1 MSELT
6 DLFSNR
12 NNKKFVSLSDST
24 IPFGRT
30 TNSTGTV
37 VNPSKAKLSDKP
49 MGNAP
54 AAILNNFST
63 KRGKVDNLQFPL
75 DVTANEGLG
84 NHGHYIMFYI
94 NAVEDARLTTEQI
107 DLDAK
112 GSVADDPTQK
122 YDVPKFLRKYDE
134 GRNKVVTVKNTGGRE
149 NQVDKYGGKFLGEFD
164 NPTASFG
171 GEREDRQQTIKY
183 YERVEKEGSTIFLT
197 RKPTRRLKSGIALF
211 MPPQISTTYTSNYT
225 DTEIGGGT
233 EAALNAF
240 NLATGGRLDRAT
252 DAFFA
257 TETAIVEGVEKLIL
271 STLGSVAPGLGGIR
285 EGAFAKA
292 GAIISDRMEL
302 AFKGINKRQFQ
313 YTFKMIP
320 RSQREADEIRNIIFT
335 FKQNMLPEFV
345 GGNRA
350 GRRLRV
356 PNTFDIQY
364 MYKGKTNEYL
374 HHISTC
380 VLETMSVQ
388 YGGDRYKT
396 FPGNEEGA
404 PPVETQITL
413 NFKEMELITRER
425 VLEGF

>member
-1 MSELT
+1 MVNINLGT
-6 DLFSNR
+6 VKRRL
-12 NNKKFVSLSDST
+12 VSLASQS
-24 IPFGRT
+24 IPFGRVANT
-30 TNSTGTV
+30 RGTIV
-37 VNPSKAKLSDKP
+37 TPSRSKLPIKP

-54 AAILNNFST
+54 TATLDNFHT

-94 NAVEDARLTTEQI
+94 NAVEDARLTTEEI
-107 DLDAK
+107 DKNGK
-112 GSVADDPTQK
+112 GSVADDISQK
-122 YDVPKFLRKYDE
+122 YSKPKFLRVYDSVTD
-134 GRNKVVTVKNTGGRE
+134 KVVTKPNTTKDNVVDNMY
-149 NQVDKYGGKFLGEFD
+149 NQHGGKLLGEFD

-171 GEREDRQQTIKY
+171 GEREDRQQTVKY
-183 YERVEKEGSTIFLT
+183 YEKVEKEGSTIFLS
-197 RKPTRRLKSGIALF
+197 RRPTKRLKSGIALF

-240 NLATGGRLDRAT
+240 NAATGGRFDRAA

-257 TETAIVEGVEKLIL
+257 TEEPFKEGVEKLIL
-271 STLGSVAPGLGGIR
+271 STIGTVAPGLGGIR
-285 EGAFAKA
+285 EGQFAKE

-320 RSQREADEIRNIIFT
+320 RSQAEADEIRKIIFT

-345 GGNRA
+345 GGNRG
-350 GRRLRV
+350 GRRFLV

-364 MYKGKTNEYL
+364 MYLQNSNHFL

-380 VLETMSVQ
+380 VLENMNVA

-396 FPGNEEGA
+396 FDASVDGA
-404 PPVETQITL
+404 PPMETTITL

-425 VLEGF
+425 GFEGF

>member
-1 MSELT
+1 MT
-6 DLFSNR
+6 IIKQF
-12 NNKKFVSLSDST
+12 NKLVSLSDANIRFNGGGIT
-24 IPFGRT
+24 NTRGRIV
-30 TNSTGTV
+30 S
-37 VNPSKAKLSDKP
+37 PSRSKLPIKP
-49 MGNAP
+49 MSNAP
-54 AAILNNFST
+54 QATLDNYHT
-63 KRGKVDNLQFPL
+63 KRGKVDHLQFPI

-94 NAVEDARLTTEQI
+94 NAVEDAVLTTEEI
-107 DLDAK
+107 DQNGP
-112 GSVADDPTQK
+112 GSVADDTSQQYNTPLNLRV
-122 YDVPKFLRKYDE
+122 YDNVTD
-134 GRNKVVTVKNTGGRE
+134 KVVTKKNTEGKGRANLFDGGE
-149 NQVDKYGGKFLGEFD
+149 KGEKLGEVVV
-164 NPTASFG
+164 TSYG
-171 GEREDRQQTIKY
+171 GEREDRNQAIEY
-183 YERVEKEGSTIFLT
+183 FERVNKEGSTIFLN
-197 RKPTRRLKSGIALF
+197 RKPTKRLKSGIALF
-211 MPPQISTTYTSNYT
+211 MPPQIQTTYTANYT
-225 DTEIGGGT
+225 DTTIGGGT

-240 NLATGGRLDRAT
+240 NEAVGGRLDRAT

-257 TETAIVEGVEKLIL
+257 TEEAFKEGVEKLIL
-271 STLGSVAPGLGGIR
+271 ATIGTVAPGLGGVR
-285 EGAFAKA
+285 EGAFAKS

-320 RSQREADEIRNIIFT
+320 RSQREADEIRNIIFI

-364 MYKGKTNEYL
+364 MYKGNQNEYL

-388 YGGDRYKT
+388 YGGDRYRT
-396 FPGNEEGA
+396 FPGNFEGA

-425 VLEGF
+425 VFEGF

>member
-1 MSELT
+1 MT
-6 DLFSNR
+6 IIKQF
-12 NNKKFVSLSDST
+12 NKLVSLSDT
-24 IPFGRT
+24 NIRFNGGGITNTRGRIV
-30 TNSTGTV
+30 S
-37 VNPSKAKLSDKP
+37 PSRSKLPIKP
-49 MGNAP
+49 MSNAP
-54 AAILNNFST
+54 QATLDNYHT
-63 KRGKVDNLQFPL
+63 KRGKVDHLQFPI

-94 NAVEDARLTTEQI
+94 NAVEDAVLTTEEI
-107 DLDAK
+107 DQNGP
-112 GSVADDPTQK
+112 GSVADDTSQQYNTPLNLK
-122 YDVPKFLRKYDE
+122 VYDSVTD
-134 GRNKVVTVKNTGGRE
+134 KVVTKKNTEGKGRANLFDGGE
-149 NQVDKYGGKFLGEFD
+149 KGEKLGEVVV
-164 NPTASFG
+164 TSYG
-171 GEREDRQQTIKY
+171 GEREDRNQAIEY
-183 YERVEKEGSTIFLT
+183 FERVNKEGSTIFLN
-197 RKPTRRLKSGIALF
+197 RKPTKRLKSGIALF
-211 MPPQISTTYTSNYT
+211 MPPQIQTTYTANYT
-225 DTEIGGGT
+225 DTTIGGGT

-240 NLATGGRLDRAT
+240 NEAVGGRLDRAT

-257 TETAIVEGVEKLIL
+257 TEEAFKEGVEKLIL
-271 STLGSVAPGLGGIR
+271 STLGTVAPGLGGIR

-320 RSQREADEIRNIIFT
+320 RSKREADEIRNIIFT

-345 GGNRA
+345 GGNRQ

-364 MYKGKTNEYL
+364 MYKGNQNEYL

-388 YGGDRYKT
+388 YGGERYKT
-396 FPGNEEGA
+396 FPGNEQGA

-425 VLEGF
+425 VFEGF

>member
-1 MSELT
+1 MT
-6 DLFSNR
+6 IIKQFS
-12 NNKKFVSLSDST
+12 KLVSLSNT
-24 IPFGRT
+24 NIRFNGGGITNTRGRIV
-30 TNSTGTV
+30 S
-37 VNPSKAKLSDKP
+37 PSRSKLPIKP
-49 MGNAP
+49 MSNAP
-54 AAILNNFST
+54 QATLDNYHT
-63 KRGKVDNLQFPL
+63 KRGKVDHLQFPI

-94 NAVEDARLTTEQI
+94 NAVEDAVLTTEEI
-107 DLDAK
+107 DQNGP
-112 GSVADDPTQK
+112 GSVADDTTQQYNTPLNLRV
-122 YDVPKFLRKYDE
+122 YDSVTD
-134 GRNKVVTVKNTGGRE
+134 KVVTKKNTEGKGRANLFDGGE
-149 NQVDKYGGKFLGEFD
+149 KGEKLGEVVV
-164 NPTASFG
+164 TSYG
-171 GEREDRQQTIKY
+171 GEREDRNQAIEY
-183 YERVEKEGSTIFLT
+183 FERVNKEGSTIFLN
-197 RKPTRRLKSGIALF
+197 RKPTKRLKSGIALF
-211 MPPQISTTYTSNYT
+211 MPPQIQTTYTANYT
-225 DTEIGGGT
+225 DTTIGGGT

-240 NLATGGRLDRAT
+240 NEAVGGRLDRAT

-257 TETAIVEGVEKLIL
+257 TEEAFKEGVEKLIL
-271 STLGSVAPGLGGIR
+271 ATIGTVAPGLGGVR
-285 EGAFAKA
+285 EGAFAKS

-320 RSQREADEIRNIIFT
+320 RSQREADEIRNIIFI

-364 MYKGKTNEYL
+364 MYKGNQNEYL

-388 YGGDRYKT
+388 YGGDRYRT
-396 FPGNEEGA
+396 FPGNFEGA

-425 VLEGF
+425 VFEGF

>member
-1 MSELT
+1 MT
-6 DLFSNR
+6 IIKQF
-12 NNKKFVSLSDST
+12 NKLVSLSDT
-24 IPFGRT
+24 NIRFNGGGITNTRGRIV
-30 TNSTGTV
+30 S
-37 VNPSKAKLSDKP
+37 PSRSKLPIKP
-49 MGNAP
+49 MSNAP
-54 AAILNNFST
+54 QATLDNYHT
-63 KRGKVDNLQFPL
+63 KRGKVDHLQFPI

-94 NAVEDARLTTEQI
+94 NAVEDAVLTTEEI
-107 DLDAK
+107 DQNGP
-112 GSVADDPTQK
+112 GSVADDTTQQYNTPLNLRV
-122 YDVPKFLRKYDE
+122 YDSVTD
-134 GRNKVVTVKNTGGRE
+134 KVVTKKNTEGKGRANLFDGGE
-149 NQVDKYGGKFLGEFD
+149 KGEKLGEVVV
-164 NPTASFG
+164 TSYG
-171 GEREDRQQTIKY
+171 GEREDRNQTIEY
-183 YERVEKEGSTIFLT
+183 FERVNKEGSTIFLN
-197 RKPTRRLKSGIALF
+197 RKPTKRLKSGIALF
-211 MPPQISTTYTSNYT
+211 MPPQIQTTYTANYT
-225 DTEIGGGT
+225 DTTIGGGT

-240 NLATGGRLDRAT
+240 NEAVGGRLDRAT

-257 TETAIVEGVEKLIL
+257 TEEAFKEGVEKLIL
-271 STLGSVAPGLGGIR
+271 ATLGTVAPGLQGVR

-320 RSQREADEIRNIIFT
+320 RSRAEAEEIRKIIFI

-364 MYKGKTNEYL
+364 MYKGNSNEFL

-388 YGGDRYKT
+388 YGGERYKT
-396 FPGNEEGA
+396 FPGNEQGA

-425 VLEGF
+425 VFEGF

>member
-1 MSELT
+1 MT
-6 DLFSNR
+6 II
-12 NNKKFVSLSDST
+12 KKFNKLVSLSGANVRFNGGGIT
-24 IPFGRT
+24 NTRGRIV
-30 TNSTGTV
+30 S
-37 VNPSKAKLSDKP
+37 PSRSKLPIKP
-49 MGNAP
+49 MSNAP
-54 AAILNNFST
+54 QATLDNYHT
-63 KRGKVDNLQFPL
+63 KRGKVDHLQFPI

-94 NAVEDARLTTEQI
+94 NAVEDAVLTTEEI
-107 DLDAK
+107 DQNGP
-112 GSVADDPTQK
+112 GSVADDTTQQYNTPLNLRV
-122 YDVPKFLRKYDE
+122 YDSVTD
-134 GRNKVVTVKNTGGRE
+134 KVVTKKNTEGKGRANLFDGGE
-149 NQVDKYGGKFLGEFD
+149 KGEKLGEVVV
-164 NPTASFG
+164 TSYG
-171 GEREDRQQTIKY
+171 GEREDRNQAIEY
-183 YERVEKEGSTIFLT
+183 FERVNKEGSTIFLN
-197 RKPTRRLKSGIALF
+197 RKPTKRLKSGIALF
-211 MPPQISTTYTSNYT
+211 MPPQIQTTYTANYT
-225 DTEIGGGT
+225 DTTIGGGT

-240 NLATGGRLDRAT
+240 NEAVGGRLDRAT

-257 TETAIVEGVEKLIL
+257 TEEAFKEGVEKLIL
-271 STLGSVAPGLGGIR
+271 ATIGTVAPGLGGVR
-285 EGAFAKA
+285 EGAFAKS

-320 RSQREADEIRNIIFT
+320 RSQREADEIRNIIFI

-364 MYKGKTNEYL
+364 MYKGNQNEYL

-388 YGGDRYKT
+388 YGGDRYRT
-396 FPGNEEGA
+396 FPGNFEGA

-425 VLEGF
+425 VFEGF

>member
-1 MSELT
+1 MT
-6 DLFSNR
+6 IIKQF
-12 NNKKFVSLSDST
+12 NKLVSLSNT
-24 IPFGRT
+24 NIRFNGGGITNTRGRIV
-30 TNSTGTV
+30 S
-37 VNPSKAKLSDKP
+37 PSRSKLPIKP
-49 MGNAP
+49 MSNAP
-54 AAILNNFST
+54 QATLDNYHT
-63 KRGKVDNLQFPL
+63 KRGKVDHLQFPI

-94 NAVEDARLTTEQI
+94 NAVEDAVLTTEEI
-107 DLDAK
+107 DQNGP
-112 GSVADDPTQK
+112 GSVADDTSQQYNTPLNLRV
-122 YDVPKFLRKYDE
+122 YDSVTD
-134 GRNKVVTVKNTGGRE
+134 KVVTKKNTEGKGRANLFDGGE
-149 NQVDKYGGKFLGEFD
+149 KGEKLGEVVV
-164 NPTASFG
+164 TSYG
-171 GEREDRQQTIKY
+171 GEREDRNQAIEY
-183 YERVEKEGSTIFLT
+183 FERVNKEGSTIFLN
-197 RKPTRRLKSGIALF
+197 RKPTKRLKSGIALF
-211 MPPQISTTYTSNYT
+211 MPPQIQTTYTANYT
-225 DTEIGGGT
+225 DTTIGGGT

-240 NLATGGRLDRAT
+240 NEAVGGRLDRAT

-257 TETAIVEGVEKLIL
+257 TEEAFKEGVEKLIL
-271 STLGSVAPGLGGIR
+271 ATIGTVAPGLGGVR
-285 EGAFAKA
+285 EGAFAKS

-320 RSQREADEIRNIIFT
+320 RSQREADEIRNIIFI

-364 MYKGKTNEYL
+364 MYKGNQNEYL

-388 YGGDRYKT
+388 YGGDRYRT
-396 FPGNEEGA
+396 FPGNFEGA

-425 VLEGF
+425 VFEGF

>member
-1 MSELT
+1 MVNINLGT
-6 DLFSNR
+6 GKRRL
-12 NNKKFVSLSDST
+12 VSLTSQS
-24 IPFGRT
+24 IPFGRVANT
-30 TNSTGTV
+30 RGTIV
-37 VNPSKAKLSDKP
+37 TPSRAKLPIKP

-54 AAILNNFST
+54 TATLNNFHT

-94 NAVEDARLTTEQI
+94 NAVEDARLTTEEI
-107 DLDAK
+107 DKNGK
-112 GSVADDPTQK
+112 GSIADDISQK
-122 YDVPKFLRKYDE
+122 YSKPKFLRVYDSVTDKIVTKP
-134 GRNKVVTVKNTGGRE
+134 NTTKDNVVDNMY
-149 NQVDKYGGKFLGEFD
+149 NQFQGKQLGQFEI
-164 NPTASFG
+164 SFG
-171 GEREDRQQTIKY
+171 GEREDRDQTVKY
-183 YERVEKEGSTIFLT
+183 YEKVEKEGSTIFLT
-197 RKPTRRLKSGIALF
+197 RRPTKRLKSGIALF

-240 NLATGGRLDRAT
+240 NAAVGNRFDRAA

-257 TETAIVEGVEKLIL
+257 TEEPFKEGVEKLIL
-271 STLGSVAPGLGGIR
+271 STIGTVAPGLGGIR
-285 EGAFAKA
+285 EGQFAKQ

-320 RSQREADEIRNIIFT
+320 RSQAEADEIRKIIFI

-364 MYKGKTNEYL
+364 MYKGKQNEYL

-396 FPGNEEGA
+396 FPGNSEGA

-425 VLEGF
+425 VFEGF

>member
-1 MSELT
+1 MT
-6 DLFSNR
+6 IIKQF
-12 NNKKFVSLSDST
+12 NKLVSLSDT
-24 IPFGRT
+24 NIRFNGGGITNTRGRIV
-30 TNSTGTV
+30 S
-37 VNPSKAKLSDKP
+37 PSRSKLPIKP
-49 MGNAP
+49 MSNAP
-54 AAILNNFST
+54 QATLDNYHT
-63 KRGKVDNLQFPL
+63 KRGKVDHLQFPI

-94 NAVEDARLTTEQI
+94 NAVEDAVLTTEEI
-107 DLDAK
+107 DQNGP
-112 GSVADDPTQK
+112 GSVADDTTQQYNTPLNLRV
-122 YDVPKFLRKYDE
+122 YDSVTD
-134 GRNKVVTVKNTGGRE
+134 KVVTKKNTEGKGRANLFDGGE
-149 NQVDKYGGKFLGEFD
+149 KGEKLGEVVV
-164 NPTASFG
+164 TSYG
-171 GEREDRQQTIKY
+171 GEREDRNQAIEY
-183 YERVEKEGSTIFLT
+183 FERVNKEGSTIFLN
-197 RKPTRRLKSGIALF
+197 RKPTKRLKSGIALF
-211 MPPQISTTYTSNYT
+211 MPPQIQTTYTANYT
-225 DTEIGGGT
+225 DTTIGGGT

-240 NLATGGRLDRAT
+240 NEAVGGRLDRAT

-257 TETAIVEGVEKLIL
+257 TEEAFKEGVEKLIL
-271 STLGSVAPGLGGIR
+271 ATIGTVAPGLGGVR
-285 EGAFAKA
+285 EGAFAKS

-320 RSQREADEIRNIIFT
+320 RSQREADEIRNIIFI

-364 MYKGKTNEYL
+364 MYKGNQNEYL

-388 YGGDRYKT
+388 YGGDRYRT
-396 FPGNEEGA
+396 FPGNFEGA

-425 VLEGF
+425 VFEGF

>member
-1 MSELT
+1 MT
-6 DLFSNR
+6 IIKQF
-12 NNKKFVSLSDST
+12 NKLVSLSNT
-24 IPFGRT
+24 NIRFNGGGITNTRGRIV
-30 TNSTGTV
+30 S
-37 VNPSKAKLSDKP
+37 PSRSKLPIKP
-49 MGNAP
+49 MSNAP
-54 AAILNNFST
+54 QATLDNYHT
-63 KRGKVDNLQFPL
+63 KRGKVDHLQFPI

-94 NAVEDARLTTEQI
+94 NAVEDAVLTTEEI
-107 DLDAK
+107 DQNGP
-112 GSVADDPTQK
+112 GSVADDTTQQYNTPLNLRV
-122 YDVPKFLRKYDE
+122 YDSVTD
-134 GRNKVVTVKNTGGRE
+134 KVVTKKNTEGKGRANLFDGGE
-149 NQVDKYGGKFLGEFD
+149 KGEKLGEVVV
-164 NPTASFG
+164 TSYG
-171 GEREDRQQTIKY
+171 GEREDRNQAIEY
-183 YERVEKEGSTIFLT
+183 FERVNKEGSTIFLN
-197 RKPTRRLKSGIALF
+197 RKPTKRLKSGIALF
-211 MPPQISTTYTSNYT
+211 MPPQIQTTYTANYT
-225 DTEIGGGT
+225 DTTIGGGT

-240 NLATGGRLDRAT
+240 NEAVGGRLDRAT

-257 TETAIVEGVEKLIL
+257 TEVAFKEGVEKLIL
-271 STLGSVAPGLGGIR
+271 ATIGTVAPGLGGVR
-285 EGAFAKA
+285 EGAFAKS

-320 RSQREADEIRNIIFT
+320 RSQREADEIRNIIFI

-364 MYKGKTNEYL
+364 MYKGNQNEYL

-388 YGGDRYKT
+388 YGGDRYRT
-396 FPGNEEGA
+396 FPGNFEGA

-425 VLEGF
+425 VFEGF

>member
-1 MSELT
+1 MT
-6 DLFSNR
+6 IIKQF
-12 NNKKFVSLSDST
+12 NKLVSLSNT
-24 IPFGRT
+24 NIRFNGGGITNTRGRIV
-30 TNSTGTV
+30 S
-37 VNPSKAKLSDKP
+37 PSRSKLPIKP
-49 MGNAP
+49 MSNAP
-54 AAILNNFST
+54 QATLDNYHT
-63 KRGKVDNLQFPL
+63 KRGKVDHLQFPI

-94 NAVEDARLTTEQI
+94 NAVEDAVLTTEEI
-107 DLDAK
+107 DQNGP
-112 GSVADDPTQK
+112 GSVADDTTQQYNTPLNLRV
-122 YDVPKFLRKYDE
+122 YDSVTD
-134 GRNKVVTVKNTGGRE
+134 KVVTKKNTEGKGRANLFDGGE
-149 NQVDKYGGKFLGEFD
+149 KGEKLGEVVV
-164 NPTASFG
+164 TSYG
-171 GEREDRQQTIKY
+171 GEREDRNQAIEY
-183 YERVEKEGSTIFLT
+183 FERVNKEGSTIFLN
-197 RKPTRRLKSGIALF
+197 RKPTKRLKSGIALF
-211 MPPQISTTYTSNYT
+211 MPPQIQTTYTANYT
-225 DTEIGGGT
+225 DTTIGGGT

-240 NLATGGRLDRAT
+240 NEAVGGRLDRAT

-257 TETAIVEGVEKLIL
+257 TEEAFKEGVEKLIL
-271 STLGSVAPGLGGIR
+271 ATIGTVAPGLGGVR
-285 EGAFAKA
+285 EGAFAKS

-320 RSQREADEIRNIIFT
+320 RSQREADEIRNIIFI

-364 MYKGKTNEYL
+364 MYKGNQNEYL

-388 YGGDRYKT
+388 YGGDRYRT
-396 FPGNEEGA
+396 FPGNFEGA

-413 NFKEMELITRER
+413 NFKEMELITRES
-425 VLEGF
+425 VFEGV

>member
-1 MSELT
+1 MT
-6 DLFSNR
+6 IIKQF
-12 NNKKFVSLSDST
+12 NKLVSLSNT
-24 IPFGRT
+24 NIRFNGGGITNTRGRIV
-30 TNSTGTV
+30 S
-37 VNPSKAKLSDKP
+37 PSRSKLPIKP
-49 MGNAP
+49 MSNAP
-54 AAILNNFST
+54 QATLDNYHT
-63 KRGKVDNLQFPL
+63 KRGKVDHLQFPI

-94 NAVEDARLTTEQI
+94 NAVEDAVLTTEEI
-107 DLDAK
+107 DQNGP
-112 GSVADDPTQK
+112 GSVADDTTQQYNTPLNLRV
-122 YDVPKFLRKYDE
+122 YDSVTD
-134 GRNKVVTVKNTGGRE
+134 KVVTKKNTEGKGRANLFDGGE
-149 NQVDKYGGKFLGEFD
+149 KGDKLGEIVV
-164 NPTASFG
+164 TSFG
-171 GEREDRQQTIKY
+171 GEREDRNQAIEY
-183 YERVEKEGSTIFLT
+183 FERVNKEGSTIFLN
-197 RKPTRRLKSGIALF
+197 RKPTKRLKSGIALF
-211 MPPQISTTYTSNYT
+211 MPPQIQTTYTANYT
-225 DTEIGGGT
+225 DTTIGGGT

-240 NLATGGRLDRAT
+240 NEAVGGRLDRAT

-257 TETAIVEGVEKLIL
+257 TEEAFKEGVEKLIL
-271 STLGSVAPGLGGIR
+271 ATIGTVAPGLGGVR
-285 EGAFAKA
+285 EGAFAKS

-320 RSQREADEIRNIIFT
+320 RSQREADEIRNIIFI

-364 MYKGKTNEYL
+364 MYKGNQNEYL

-388 YGGDRYKT
+388 YGGDRYRT
-396 FPGNEEGA
+396 FPGNFEGA

-425 VLEGF
+425 VFEGF

>member
-1 MSELT
+1 MT
-6 DLFSNR
+6 IIKQF
-12 NNKKFVSLSDST
+12 NKLVSLSNT
-24 IPFGRT
+24 NIRFNGGGITNTRGRIV
-30 TNSTGTV
+30 S
-37 VNPSKAKLSDKP
+37 PSRSKLPIKP
-49 MGNAP
+49 MSNAP
-54 AAILNNFST
+54 QATLDNYHT
-63 KRGKVDNLQFPL
+63 KRGKVDHLQFPI

-94 NAVEDARLTTEQI
+94 NAVEDAVLTTEEI
-107 DLDAK
+107 DQNGP
-112 GSVADDPTQK
+112 GSVADDTTQQYNTPLNLRV
-122 YDVPKFLRKYDE
+122 YDSVTD
-134 GRNKVVTVKNTGGRE
+134 KVVTKKNTEGKGRANLFDGGE
-149 NQVDKYGGKFLGEFD
+149 KGEKLGEVVV
-164 NPTASFG
+164 TSYG
-171 GEREDRQQTIKY
+171 GEREDRNQAIEY
-183 YERVEKEGSTIFLT
+183 FERVNKEGSTIFLN
-197 RKPTRRLKSGIALF
+197 RKPTKRLKSGIALF
-211 MPPQISTTYTSNYT
+211 MPPQIQTTYTANYT
-225 DTEIGGGT
+225 DTTIGGGT

-240 NLATGGRLDRAT
+240 NEAVGGRLDKAT

-257 TETAIVEGVEKLIL
+257 TEEAFKEGVEKLIL
-271 STLGSVAPGLGGIR
+271 ATIGTVAPGLGGVR
-285 EGAFAKA
+285 EGAFAKS

-320 RSQREADEIRNIIFT
+320 RSQREADEIRNIIFI

-364 MYKGKTNEYL
+364 MYKGNQNEYL

-388 YGGDRYKT
+388 YGGDRYRT
-396 FPGNEEGA
+396 FPGNFEGA

-425 VLEGF
+425 VFEGF

>member
-1 MSELT
+1 MT
-6 DLFSNR
+6 IIKQF
-12 NNKKFVSLSDST
+12 NKLVSLSNT
-24 IPFGRT
+24 NIRFNGGGITNTRGRIV
-30 TNSTGTV
+30 S
-37 VNPSKAKLSDKP
+37 PSRSKLPIKP
-49 MGNAP
+49 MSNAP
-54 AAILNNFST
+54 QATLDNYHT
-63 KRGKVDNLQFPL
+63 KRGKVDHLQFPI

-94 NAVEDARLTTEQI
+94 NAVEDAVLTTEEI
-107 DLDAK
+107 DQNGP
-112 GSVADDPTQK
+112 GSVADDTTQQYNTPLNLRV
-122 YDVPKFLRKYDE
+122 YDSVTD
-134 GRNKVVTVKNTGGRE
+134 KVVTKKNTEGKGRANLFDGGE
-149 NQVDKYGGKFLGEFD
+149 KGEKLGEVVV
-164 NPTASFG
+164 TSYG
-171 GEREDRQQTIKY
+171 GEREDRNQAIEY
-183 YERVEKEGSTIFLT
+183 FERVNKEGSTIFLN
-197 RKPTRRLKSGIALF
+197 RKPTKRLKSGIALF
-211 MPPQISTTYTSNYT
+211 MPPQIQTTYTANYT
-225 DTEIGGGT
+225 DTTIGGGT

-240 NLATGGRLDRAT
+240 NEAVGGRLDRAT

-257 TETAIVEGVEKLIL
+257 TEEAFKEGVEKLIL
-271 STLGSVAPGLGGIR
+271 ATIGTVAPGLGGVR
-285 EGAFAKA
+285 EGAFAKS

-320 RSQREADEIRNIIFT
+320 RSQREADEIRNIIFI

-364 MYKGKTNEYL
+364 MYKGNQNEYL

-388 YGGDRYKT
+388 YGGDRYRT
-396 FPGNEEGA
+396 FPGNFEGA

-425 VLEGF
+425 VFEGF

>member
-1 MSELT
+1 MVNINLGT
-6 DLFSNR
+6 GKRRL
-12 NNKKFVSLSDST
+12 VSLTSQS
-24 IPFGRT
+24 IPFGRVANT
-30 TNSTGTV
+30 RGTIV
-37 VNPSKAKLSDKP
+37 TPSRAKLPIKP

-54 AAILNNFST
+54 QSTLNNFHT

-94 NAVEDARLTTEQI
+94 NAVEDARLTTEEI
-107 DLDAK
+107 DKNVK

-134 GRNKVVTVKNTGGRE
+134 VRNKIVEVENTGGRE
-149 NQVDKYGGKFLGEFD
+149 NQVDKFGGKLLGEFD
-164 NPTASFG
+164 NPKSFG
-171 GEREDRQQTIKY
+171 GEREDRQQTIKF
-183 YERVEKEGSTIFLT
+183 YEKVEKEGSTIFLT
-197 RKPTRRLKSGIALF
+197 RKPTKRLKSGIALF

-233 EAALNAF
+233 ESALNAF
-240 NLATGGRLDRAT
+240 NAAVGGRFDRAA

-257 TETAIVEGVEKLIL
+257 TEEPFKEGVEKLIL
-271 STLGSVAPGLGGIR
+271 STIGTVAPGLGGIR
-285 EGAFAKA
+285 EGQFAKE

-320 RSQREADEIRNIIFT
+320 RSQAEADEIRKIIFT

-364 MYKGKTNEYL
+364 MYKGKQNEYL

-396 FPGNEEGA
+396 FPGNSEGA

-425 VLEGF
+425 VFEGF

>member
-1 MSELT
+1 MVNINLNPGSIKRRL
-6 DLFSNR
+6 
-12 NNKKFVSLSDST
+12 VSLGTQS
-24 IPFGRT
+24 IPFGRAI
-30 TNSTGTV
+30 SSRGSV
-37 VNPSKAKLSDKP
+37 VTPSRAKLPIKP
-49 MGNAP
+49 MSNAP
-54 AAILNNFST
+54 QATLNNFNT

-84 NHGHYIMFYI
+84 NHGHYMMFYI
-94 NAVEDARLTTEQI
+94 NAVEDARLTTEEV
-107 DLDAK
+107 DK
-112 GSVADDPTQK
+112 SGPGSVADDPSQQ
-122 YDVPKFLRKYDE
+122 YDIPKFLRKYD
-134 GRNKVVTVKNTGGRE
+134 GVRNKIVEVENKGGRE
-149 NQVDKYGGKFLGEFD
+149 NQVDKYGGKMLGSFD
-164 NPTASFG
+164 LPHEGRLESAEKGVRTV
-171 GEREDRQQTIKY
+171 KY
-183 YERVEKEGSTIFLT
+183 YEGVRKKGSTIFLT

-211 MPPQISTTYTSNYT
+211 MPAQVSTTYTSNYT

-240 NLATGGRLDRAT
+240 NEAVGGRLDRAT

-257 TETAIVEGVEKLIL
+257 TETAFREGVEKLIL
-271 STLGSVAPGLGGIR
+271 STLGTVAPGLGGIR

-320 RSQREADEIRNIIFT
+320 RSKREADEIRNIIFT

-345 GGNRA
+345 GGNRQ

-364 MYKGKTNEYL
+364 MYKGNQNEYL

-388 YGGDRYKT
+388 YGGERYKT
-396 FPGNEEGA
+396 FPGNEQGA

-425 VLEGF
+425 VFEGF

>member
-1 MSELT
+1 MT
-6 DLFSNR
+6 IIKQF
-12 NNKKFVSLSDST
+12 NKLVSLSNT
-24 IPFGRT
+24 NIRFNGGGITNTRGRIV
-30 TNSTGTV
+30 S
-37 VNPSKAKLSDKP
+37 PSRSKLPIKP
-49 MGNAP
+49 MSNAP
-54 AAILNNFST
+54 QATLDNYHT
-63 KRGKVDNLQFPL
+63 KRGKVDHLQFPI

-94 NAVEDARLTTEQI
+94 NAVEDAVLTTEEI
-107 DLDAK
+107 DQNGP
-112 GSVADDPTQK
+112 GSVADDTTQQYNTPLNLRV
-122 YDVPKFLRKYDE
+122 YDSVTD
-134 GRNKVVTVKNTGGRE
+134 KVVTKKNTEGKGRANLFDGGE
-149 NQVDKYGGKFLGEFD
+149 KGEKLGEVVVTSYGG
-164 NPTASFG
+164 A
-171 GEREDRQQTIKY
+171 REDRNQAIEY
-183 YERVEKEGSTIFLT
+183 FERVNKEGSTIFLN
-197 RKPTRRLKSGIALF
+197 RKPTKRLKSGIALF
-211 MPPQISTTYTSNYT
+211 MPPQIQTTYTANYT
-225 DTEIGGGT
+225 DTTIGGGT

-240 NLATGGRLDRAT
+240 NEAVGGRLDRAT

-257 TETAIVEGVEKLIL
+257 TEEAFKEGVEKLIL
-271 STLGSVAPGLGGIR
+271 ATIGTVAPGLGGVR
-285 EGAFAKA
+285 EGAFAKS

-320 RSQREADEIRNIIFT
+320 RSQREADEIRNIIFI

-364 MYKGKTNEYL
+364 MYKGNQNEYL

-388 YGGDRYKT
+388 YGGDRYRT
-396 FPGNEEGA
+396 FPGNFEGA

-425 VLEGF
+425 VFEGF

>member
-1 MSELT
+1 MT
-6 DLFSNR
+6 IIRKF
-12 NNKKFVSLSDST
+12 NKLVSLSGANIRFNGGGIT
-24 IPFGRT
+24 NTRGRIV
-30 TNSTGTV
+30 S
-37 VNPSKAKLSDKP
+37 PSRSKLPIKP
-49 MGNAP
+49 MSNAP
-54 AAILNNFST
+54 QATLDNYHT
-63 KRGKVDNLQFPL
+63 KRGKVDHLQFPI

-94 NAVEDARLTTEQI
+94 NAVEDAVLTTEEIEQNGP
-107 DLDAK
+107 
-112 GSVADDPTQK
+112 GSVADDTTQQYNTPLNLRV
-122 YDVPKFLRKYDE
+122 YDSVTD
-134 GRNKVVTVKNTGGRE
+134 KVVTKKNTEGKGRANLFDGGE
-149 NQVDKYGGKFLGEFD
+149 KGDKLGEIVV
-164 NPTASFG
+164 TSFG
-171 GEREDRQQTIKY
+171 GEREDRNQTIEY
-183 YERVEKEGSTIFLT
+183 FERVNKEGSTIFLN
-197 RKPTRRLKSGIALF
+197 RKPTKRLKSGIALF
-211 MPPQISTTYTSNYT
+211 MPPQIQTTYTANYT
-225 DTEIGGGT
+225 DTTIGGGT

-240 NLATGGRLDRAT
+240 NEAVGGRLDRAT

-257 TETAIVEGVEKLIL
+257 TEEAFKEGVEKLIL
-271 STLGSVAPGLGGIR
+271 ATIGTVAPGLGGVR
-285 EGAFAKA
+285 EGAFAKS

-320 RSQREADEIRNIIFT
+320 RSQREADEIRNIIFI

-364 MYKGKTNEYL
+364 MYKGNQNEYL

-388 YGGDRYKT
+388 YGGDRYRT
-396 FPGNEEGA
+396 FPGNFEGA

-425 VLEGF
+425 VFEGF

>member
-1 MSELT
+1 MT
-6 DLFSNR
+6 IIKQF
-12 NNKKFVSLSDST
+12 NKLVSLSDANIRFNGGGIT
-24 IPFGRT
+24 NTRGRIV
-30 TNSTGTV
+30 S
-37 VNPSKAKLSDKP
+37 PSRSKLPIKP
-49 MGNAP
+49 MSNAP
-54 AAILNNFST
+54 QATLDNYHT
-63 KRGKVDNLQFPL
+63 KRGKVDHLQFPI

-94 NAVEDARLTTEQI
+94 NAVEDAVLTTEEI
-107 DLDAK
+107 DQNGP
-112 GSVADDPTQK
+112 GSVADDTTQQYNTPLNLRV
-122 YDVPKFLRKYDE
+122 YDSVTD
-134 GRNKVVTVKNTGGRE
+134 KVVTKKNTEGKGRANLFDGGE
-149 NQVDKYGGKFLGEFD
+149 KGEKLGEVVV
-164 NPTASFG
+164 TSYG
-171 GEREDRQQTIKY
+171 GEREDRNQAIEY
-183 YERVEKEGSTIFLT
+183 FERVNKEGSTIFLN
-197 RKPTRRLKSGIALF
+197 RKPTKRLKSGIALF
-211 MPPQISTTYTSNYT
+211 MPPQIQTTYTANYT
-225 DTEIGGGT
+225 DTTIGGGT

-240 NLATGGRLDRAT
+240 NEAVGGRLDRAT

-257 TETAIVEGVEKLIL
+257 TEEAFKEGVEKLIL
-271 STLGSVAPGLGGIR
+271 ATIGTVAPGLGGVR
-285 EGAFAKA
+285 EGAFAKS

-320 RSQREADEIRNIIFT
+320 RSQREADEIRNIIFI

-364 MYKGKTNEYL
+364 MYKGNQNEYL

-388 YGGDRYKT
+388 YGGDRYRT
-396 FPGNEEGA
+396 FPGNFEGA

-425 VLEGF
+425 VFEGF